1 MMKKLIVSL
10 LVLAMALSAVS
21 AAVDFS
27 GSLTAGYAF
36 QYNNRENEW
45 RTHIMGDDGEDTN
58 TTSLNLNI
66 GDDNGLWNVTLEGAM
81 VTDEAGEISGDI
93 TVDLAKSIAAAFGTT
108 TDWSVDLSFYA
119 NDRLTGL
126 RAYSMQKNL
135 DRIRTADGGLKV
147 ALNLGYGDFFDL
159 MIGGSPATVDDVEDS
174 FAHLGAQEGD
184 FMVSALVKPLDGLAV
199 SATYVLKGDGE
210 DSGVDTNATN
220 NYGHGM
226 IGASANVDLA
236 TLIGLDFS
244 LGVGLSEKYQFE
256 DNNNIFA
263 AAVYGAFDPIAF
275 EAQYGLK
282 TYGNDR
288 TEHFLYAGVDITAV
302 ENMLLDVYFGA
313 YNLSEFSDSWFI
325 GGDVGYTLSN
335 VTYKL
340 GIEYGGGTSYAYDDN
355 YYATNK
361 TAAGLWIVPSISV
374 AF

>member
-1 MMKKLIVSL
+1 MKKLIVSL

-226 IGASANVDLA
+226 IG
-236 TLIGLDFS
+236 LDAFARDIS
-244 LGVGLSEKYQFE
+244 IALDRVH
-256 DNNNIFA
+256 DNHMRL
-263 AAVYGAFDPIAF
+263 AFDPLGVL
-275 EAQYGLK
+275 YS
-282 TYGNDR
+282 
-288 TEHFLYAGVDITAV
+288 FLY
-302 ENMLLDVYFGA
+302 LL
-313 YNLSEFSDSWFI
+313 I
-325 GGDVGYTLSN
+325 
-335 VTYKL
+335 
-340 GIEYGGGTSYAYDDN
+340 
-355 YYATNK
+355 
-361 TAAGLWIVPSISV
+361 
-374 AF
+374 

>member
-1 MMKKLIVSL
+1 
-10 LVLAMALSAVS
+10 
-21 AAVDFS
+21 
-27 GSLTAGYAF
+27 
-36 QYNNRENEW
+36 
-45 RTHIMGDDGEDTN
+45 
-58 TTSLNLNI
+58 
-66 GDDNGLWNVTLEGAM
+66 
-81 VTDEAGEISGDI
+81 
-93 TVDLAKSIAAAFGTT
+93 
-108 TDWSVDLSFYA
+108 
-119 NDRLTGL
+119 
-126 RAYSMQKNL
+126 
-135 DRIRTADGGLKV
+135 
-147 ALNLGYGDFFDL
+147 
-159 MIGGSPATVDDVEDS
+159 
-174 FAHLGAQEGD
+174 
-184 FMVSALVKPLDGLAV
+184 MVSALVKPLDGLAV
-199 SATYVLKGDGE
+199 SATYVLKGDVT
-210 DSGVDTNATN
+210 DSGFDTNATGD
-220 NYGHGM
+220 YGDGI
-226 IGASANVDLA
+226 IGASADIDVGTLA
-236 TLIGLDFS
+236 GLDFS

-256 DNNNIFA
+256 NENNIFA